1 MKLYPPPKNTHQNV
15 SYEIMPMSFTTP
27 VIVNGTFVMIA
38 IWQMLINIVGWVL
51 ERNHLGNGI
60 LKLT

>member
-27 VIVNGTFVMIA
+27 VIVNGAFGTIA
-38 IWQMLINIVGWVL
+38 TLQMLINIVGWVL
-51 ERNHLGNGI
+51 ERNHLVNDI